1 MPAWSPSEPRLA
13 AGGPD
18 PNPFLE
24 HRATMVERKIE
35 RLVVGIEV
43 GTSAV
48 KAVLGMVTP
57 GQPIQVIGAG
67 RQPLDGQMLKGD
79 AVDNMALSAPILAAV
94 RQAERQAG
102 HAVYHDTVICVAFT
116 GSHMQGVTAEGV
128 WPLPDGEVTQEA
140 IEYAQEFAD
149 ARVLSTRANANYA
162 LVQGFDRMYLVD
174 GKPVDSD
181 NLLGDDKD
189 ASPSQGTELRVLRH
203 AFLART
209 DRIKTILQA
218 TAAAFDRVSINIY
231 CFSGFASVLATTR
244 NEDIL
249 SGILTIDIGAGC
261 TEYLLARQGR
271 VWHSGTVAVGTL
283 HVANDLMI
291 AFGLESVEAGEQLLR
306 RLPEFGSAVRTDDGT
321 NRMLSATDIGLA
333 LKRPIAMS
341 DVELV
346 IESRL
351 SELFEIIYEKLQ
363 RDGAELPETIPS
375 GVRITGGGANIHGI
389 DTLATRLFRTPVR
402 RSEPIQYVFADPRLE
417 SELQSPVWATPLGL
431 LRFTELPPEEC
442 ASMNQDQKQSWME
455 IFWEQL
461 SDLNRW
467 FRRHT
472 RC

>member
-1 MPAWSPSEPRLA
+1 
-13 AGGPD
+13 
-18 PNPFLE
+18 
-24 HRATMVERKIE
+24 MVENKIE

-57 GQPIQVIGAG
+57 GQPIKVIGSG
-67 RQPLDGQMLKGD
+67 IEPLHGQMLKGE
-79 AVDNMALSAPILAAV
+79 AVDNTALSAPILAAV
-94 RQAERQAG
+94 RQAERQAA
-102 HAVYHDTVICVAFT
+102 HAVYHDTTICVAFT

-128 WPLPDGEVTQEA
+128 WPLPDGEVTPEC
-140 IEYAQEFAD
+140 IEHAQDFAD
-149 ARVLSTRANANYA
+149 ARVLSTRANSNYA

-181 NLLGDDKD
+181 DLLGTGENET
-189 ASPSQGTELRVLRH
+189 PCQGTELRVHRH
-203 AFLART
+203 SFLVRT
-209 DRIKTILQA
+209 DRIKTIMMA
-218 TAAAFDRVSINIY
+218 AAAAFDRVTINSY

-249 SGILTIDIGAGC
+249 SGILSIDIGAGC

-271 VWHSGTVAVGTL
+271 VCHSGTIAVGTL

-306 RLPEFGSAVRTDDGT
+306 RLPEFGSAVRTDDGS
-321 NRMLSATDIGLA
+321 NRMLSAADIGLP
-333 LKRPIAMS
+333 LRQPIAMS

-351 SELFEIIYEKLQ
+351 TELFEIIHQKLQ
-363 RDGAELPETIPS
+363 RDGAELPEAIPS
-375 GVRITGGGANIHGI
+375 GIRITGGGANIHGI

-402 RSEPIQYVFADPRLE
+402 RSEPIQYIFADAELE
-417 SELQSPVWATPLGL
+417 KKLQSPVWATPLGL
-431 LRFTELPPEEC
+431 LRFTELPPEDC
-442 ASMNQDQKQSWME
+442 ASMNPGGKQSWAD